1 VRTLG
6 SAASVAEA
14 VREEAERE
22 VERIRREGNEG
33 IARLEAESE
42 SADVTPADREA
53 RLAAARRE
61 VSARLA
67 AEDSEDRRAA
77 LEEREAWTG
86 RAIRLGRERL
96 EGDRD
101 AASRRELLLA
111 LAVEAAERLP
121 SDDVEIAVARSDAP
135 LVDAAFLDEITR
147 RSRKRPVQQTAD
159 GDLPENGC
167 VVSAAGGKVRS
178 DNSLEARARRFE
190 SAWRRELTEIYGP

>member
-1 VRTLG
+1 VTTLG

-22 VERIRREGNEG
+22 VERIRREADEG
-33 IARLEAESE
+33 IARLEAESK
-42 SADVTPADREA
+42 SADVTPAHREA
-53 RLAAARRE
+53 RLVAARRE

-67 AEDSEDRRAA
+67 AEDSMDRRAA

-96 EGDRD
+96 ADDRD
-101 AASRRELLLA
+101 AVSRRELLLA
-111 LAVEAAERLP
+111 FAVEAAEHLP
-121 SDDVEIAVARSDAP
+121 SDDLEIAVARFDAP
-135 LVDAAFLDEITR
+135 LVDAAFLDELAR
-147 RSRKRPVQQTAD
+147 RSGKRPVPRTAD
-159 GDLPENGC
+159 GDLPESGC
-167 VVSAAGGKVRS
+167 VVSAAGGKVRL

>member
-1 VRTLG
+1 
-6 SAASVAEA
+6 

-42 SADVTPADREA
+42 SADVTPAHREA

-67 AEDSEDRRAA
+67 AEDSEDRRAV

-135 LVDAAFLDEITR
+135 LVDAAFLDELTR
-147 RSRKRPVQQTAD
+147 RSRKRPVPRTAV

-167 VVSAAGGKVRS
+167 VVSTAEGKVRS